1 MEDLAFEAARAELEQ
16 IVRQLEEGALNLE
29 QMIALYERGQLLAR
43 HCQALLDQADLRIL
57 RVTGETS

>member
-29 QMIALYERGQLLAR
+29 QMIVLYERGQLLAR